1 MDNPIKCKNMIQRVA
16 GTVVLLGLALAW
28 FVHPWFVAVT
38 AFAGL
43 ISCRAVSPGSVRLS
57 GSCRRARQT
66 RPATSPPKRL
76 SDGPEVRT
84 DNE

>member
-16 GTVVLLGLALAW
+16 GTVVLIGLALAW

-43 ISCRAVSPGSVRLS
+43 NLLQSSFTGICPVEWLLSPCQADAS
-57 GSCRRARQT
+57 GDIAAET
-66 RPATSPPKRL
+66 
-76 SDGPEVRT
+76 PE
-84 DNE
+84 